1 MTPYELLIIVAIIAV
16 ARIILSLRP
25 VRAGSSGKSTSFAR
39 EFLDPF
45 IIAGIAAWILITFVA
60 RTYYIPS
67 ASMLPTLQIHDVLLV
82 DKFEYRFHQPNRGD
96 IVVFP
101 PPIPT
106 PDDFIKRVIGR
117 PGDTFHVVAGIVFV
131 NGNPLNEPYTNGYP
145 NDKPAYELEVRNY
158 GIYVSYGSG
167 WQKLD
172 PAQANIP
179 PKSQWTAPD
188 KIPPHCYFM
197 MGDNRNDS
205 EDSHV
210 WGFAQDSGTFAAGPR
225 KGEHA
230 GFTGRAFLIFWPLAQ
245 AKVLSPPST
254 LPPATASQ

>member
-1 MTPYELLIIVAIIAV
+1 MTPFELLGIVAIIAA
-16 ARIILSLRP
+16 ARLVLSLRP
-25 VRAGSSGKSTSFAR
+25 VRTASSGRSTTIAR

-45 IIAGIAAWILITFVA
+45 IIAGIAAWVLITFVA

-82 DKFEYRFHQPNRGD
+82 DKFEYRFHAPNEGD

-117 PGDTFHVVAGIVFV
+117 PGDTLSVSAGVVTV
-131 NGNPLNEPYTNGYP
+131 NGVALKEPYIA
-145 NDKPAYELEVRNY
+145 DKPVYELEVRNY
-158 GIYVSYGSG
+158 GIFVSYGTG

-172 PAQANIP
+172 PSQANIP
-179 PKSQWTAPD
+179 PKSMWTAPD
-188 KIPPHCYFM
+188 RIPPNCYFM

-205 EDSHV
+205 EDSHI
-210 WGFAQDSGTFAAGPR
+210 WGFAQDTGSFATGPNQ
-225 KGEHA
+225 GQHA
-230 GFTGRAFLIFWPLAQ
+230 GFTGRAFLIFWPPSQ
-245 AKVLSPPST
+245 ARVL
-254 LPPATASQ
+254 